1 MSSMSSVAGLS
12 KYIRTLPKAKSS
24 LLMIIVTSFII
35 GAILFLAKPMSIGSG
50 LENFIYG
57 GAFGFVVFGLPAIIT
72 GSTDQKWV
80 DSLHGIN
87 LKAKHSMFLALVS
100 MTLAGAVS
108 IIGTAVGHILHWD
121 LFINSILFGSVL
133 AFAFNILVI
142 WSTTRI
148 KLFKSVLIA
157 IIQPLL
163 MIGMLIITSFLN
175 NIEAVFELGIIGT
188 IFKVIIASIIFLL
201 AIYSFIRVVESPMK
215 KNLGFGA
222 LEILS
227 YFILHMNEGSNT
239 IEELFDNAGE
249 AIDTIV
255 GVASFRRFDGSIK
268 SLFIS
273 PCVHPGPLGDIG
285 GSNMPTIL
293 ANSFDTF
300 AMVAHGPSTHDFN
313 PVSSKEIVKIEDA
326 VRKAL
331 ENMEY
336 SSKASEFVRYSYKKA
351 NIGVQFFKN
360 GSIMLSTFAPSGSD
374 DIEFAVGLAT
384 MIESQK
390 ELDIKNPILVDC
402 HNSFNA
408 EKGGVLPGNPELFQL
423 LDTIKLIE
431 KKDLEH
437 EIRVGCYH
445 TDLGGFDKHQGIGES
460 GLKTMVIEVNGQ
472 RTAYVLFDSNNMEL
486 GFRETIFNAV
496 KDFDIVD
503 EIEVMTTDTHTVN
516 TLSAGYNP
524 VGTVE
529 KEKII
534 DYIKLSIIES
544 INDLEPV
551 EVGTN
556 TERILN
562 LKTFGPNNSTEL
574 ISTISSIVAVSKI
587 IAPLTFIVAI
597 IFVLVWIFLL

>member
-1 MSSMSSVAGLS
+1 MSSVAGLS

-35 GAILFLAKPMSIGSG
+35 GSILFLVKPMSIGSG
-50 LENFIYG
+50 LENFLYG

-87 LKAKHSMFLALVS
+87 LKSKHSMFLALVS
-100 MTLAGAVS
+100 MTLAGLVS
-108 IIGTAVGHILHWD
+108 IIGTGVGHVLHWD

-148 KLFKSVLIA
+148 RLFKSVLIA

-175 NIEAVFELGIIGT
+175 NIEAVFELGIIAT

-313 PVSSKEIVKIEDA
+313 PVSSEEIVKIEDA

-336 SSKASEFVRYSYKKA
+336 SPKASEFVRYSYKKA

-437 EIRVGCYH
+437 EIKVGCYH

-496 KDFDIVD
+496 KDFDIID

-534 DYIKLSIIES
+534 DYIKLSIIEA

>member
-1 MSSMSSVAGLS
+1 MSSVAGLS

-24 LLMIIVTSFII
+24 LLIIIVMSFII
-35 GAILFLAKPMSIGSG
+35 GSVLFLVKPMSLGSG
-50 LENFIYG
+50 LENFLYG

-100 MTLAGAVS
+100 MTLAGIVS
-108 IIGTAVGHILHWD
+108 IIGTAVGHFLHWD
-121 LFINSILFGSVL
+121 LFVNSILFGSVL

-148 KLFKSVLIA
+148 RLFKSVLIA

-175 NIEAVFELGIIGT
+175 NIESVFELGIIGT

-249 AIDTIV
+249 AIDTLV
-255 GVASFRRFDGSIK
+255 GVASFRRLDGSIK

-293 ANSFDTF
+293 AESFDAFT
-300 AMVAHGPSTHDFN
+300 MVAHGPSTHDFN

-331 ENMEY
+331 DKIEY
-336 SSKASEFVRYSYKKA
+336 SPKASEFVRYSYKKA
-351 NIGVQFFKN
+351 NIGVQFFNK
-360 GSIMLSTFAPSGSD
+360 GTIMLSTFAPSGSD
-374 DIEFAVGLAT
+374 DIEFAVGLTT

-390 ELDIKNPILVDC
+390 ELGTENNILVDC

-437 EIRVGCYH
+437 EIQVGCYH

-496 KDFDIVD
+496 QDLDID

-534 DYIKLSIIES
+534 DYIKLSIMEA

-551 EVGTN
+551 EAGTS

>member
-1 MSSMSSVAGLS
+1 
-12 KYIRTLPKAKSS
+12 
-24 LLMIIVTSFII
+24 
-35 GAILFLAKPMSIGSG
+35 
-50 LENFIYG
+50 
-57 GAFGFVVFGLPAIIT
+57 
-72 GSTDQKWV
+72 
-80 DSLHGIN
+80 
-87 LKAKHSMFLALVS
+87 
-100 MTLAGAVS
+100 
-108 IIGTAVGHILHWD
+108 
-121 LFINSILFGSVL
+121 
-133 AFAFNILVI
+133 
-142 WSTTRI
+142 
-148 KLFKSVLIA
+148 
-157 IIQPLL
+157 
-163 MIGMLIITSFLN
+163 
-175 NIEAVFELGIIGT
+175 
-188 IFKVIIASIIFLL
+188 
-201 AIYSFIRVVESPMK
+201 
-215 KNLGFGA
+215 
-222 LEILS
+222 
-227 YFILHMNEGSNT
+227 
-239 IEELFDNAGE
+239 
-249 AIDTIV
+249 
-255 GVASFRRFDGSIK
+255 
-268 SLFIS
+268 
-273 PCVHPGPLGDIG
+273 
-285 GSNMPTIL
+285 MPTIL